1 MKYSIPLSNPSFE
14 TSSSTK
20 RKSKNENEDFTFSKY
35 YAMVSLP
42 ICCSSAI
49 ITDMAINICSSF
61 QMMME
66 KIEEGKQKEMQR
78 KGKIIGLQMF
88 Q

>member
-1 MKYSIPLSNPSFE
+1 MKYSIPLSNPRFE

-49 ITDMAINICSSF
+49 ITDMAINICSP
-61 QMMME
+61 MKE
-66 KIEEGKQKEMQR
+66 KIEKGKQKEMQR